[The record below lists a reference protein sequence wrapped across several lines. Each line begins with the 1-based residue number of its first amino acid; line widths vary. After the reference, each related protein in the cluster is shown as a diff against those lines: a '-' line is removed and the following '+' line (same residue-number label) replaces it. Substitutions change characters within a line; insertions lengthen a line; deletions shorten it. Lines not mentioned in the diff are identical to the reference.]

1 MLAAYQKIY
10 SIYQTNA
17 AARSQTVSAY
27 QLSNDLIC
35 WKKTSGTSAV
45 LILVN
50 VRNSNINVN
59 LPPILAGNFVNLMTN
74 QNETVGTSL
83 SLTPYAYK
91 IYSMN

>member
-1 MLAAYQKIY
+1 MLATYQKFY
-10 SIYQTNA
+10 SIFHANA
-17 AARSQTVSAY
+17 AARSQAISAY
-27 QLSNDLIC
+27 QLSNNLIC
-35 WKKTSGTSAV
+35 WKKTSGTSSV

-50 VRNSNINVN
+50 VRNNTINVN

-83 SLTPYAYK
+83 SLTPYAYR